1 MAADADDLVSE
12 AIFRTTS
19 GQRVWKAGVSL
30 EKHLRGVM
38 RSLADS
44 WRKSAERRAA
54 SGRLEVRHSDFL
66 KPDADEDAEESTPVS
81 DATSPEPDAERVLI
95 GLRDFRA
102 LEAAFADDE
111 G

>member
-1 MAADADDLVSE
+1 
-12 AIFRTTS
+12 
-19 GQRVWKAGVSL
+19 
-30 EKHLRGVM
+30 M

-95 GLRDFRA
+95 GLREFRA

-111 G
+111 VAGAVIHGMWAQRTRAGRCHLSRTPLNSIT